1 MLELFTAVLAL
12 LGTSCDP
19 KLKFL
24 SAKLSSLELRNASD
38 LDSARKICATLSLA
52 PDFLDAFDDFGNFD
66 KNNIAVFSKALS
78 AKLTQDYKNF
88 SALIDNLFAA
98 LNRQDL
104 CDKFAGLKTKD
115 LLDKSTTAE
124 ILKDLTDAL
133 QNKSAKLGAIAGN
146 MEGISDAIL
155 TSTKTFGLDL
165 DAIWQ
170 GGAQGSMEG
179 SKLGSEQAGALGST
193 QGSASRSTPEFE
205 PRSAPVSA
213 PSATDLAYERFKENL
228 RRAED
233 EIKALKQELGAF
245 KEKLENAKEDELTHT
260 LTRAALMEQL
270 RLYEQDYLKNGADY
284 AASFVRIGGF
294 SAASKKF
301 GRFASDGILVLTSK
315 ILKEHFSKETLI
327 GRYEGGVF
335 LVVSSDFEYL
345 QNALWQVKEI
355 AATNSFLYK
364 EEKINLEFFYSF
376 LKRSQCAENFD
387 MFLNKSYES
396 VG

>member
-1 MLELFTAVLAL
+1 M
-12 LGTSCDP
+12 
-19 KLKFL
+19 
-24 SAKLSSLELRNASD
+24 
-38 LDSARKICATLSLA
+38 
-52 PDFLDAFDDFGNFD
+52 
-66 KNNIAVFSKALS
+66 
-78 AKLTQDYKNF
+78 
-88 SALIDNLFAA
+88 
-98 LNRQDL
+98 
-104 CDKFAGLKTKD
+104 
-115 LLDKSTTAE
+115 
-124 ILKDLTDAL
+124 

-193 QGSASRSTPEFE
+193 PEFE
-205 PRSAPVSA
+205 PGSKPGSA

-387 MFLNKSYES
+387 LFLNKSYES